1 MVCLARSTVL
11 TPRCREGQ
19 APSSVSAGI
28 AGSAA
33 GVVVAVMILGASHT
47 YLDADIRVAAG
58 SGGIAVIVEL
68 PLICAQHGSD
78 GALATVLADAAVD
91 AWRGTVGVGI
101 RFAGGTLHTLAHEI
115 SGRSLPVL
123 TRQACCAWCGRT
135 RIAINL
141 ASSTNSTLCLA
152 TSRVRACFTVHAPR
166 SWIGVGVSSASRAE
180 AA

>member
-19 APSSVSAGI
+19 GPSSVSPGI
-28 AGSAA
+28 AGCAV

-68 PLICAQHGSD
+68 SLICAQHGSD

-91 AWRGTVGVGI
+91 AWRSTVGVGI
-101 RFAGGTLHTLAHEI
+101 RFAGRTLHTLAREI
-115 SGRSLPVL
+115 GSRSLPVL
-123 TRQACCAWCGRT
+123 TC
-135 RIAINL
+135 
-141 ASSTNSTLCLA
+141 
-152 TSRVRACFTVHAPR
+152 
-166 SWIGVGVSSASRAE
+166 
-180 AA
+180 